1 MFKKIVV
8 LVSIMQYFFPAYLL
22 AQEQAESLLATRSH
36 FKTTLLHKIK
46 DNDPITP
53 PPPELFSIVKYP
65 TSIGDM
71 SAYLSKADGSNKKQ
85 AAIIWIAGG
94 FPPGGMD
101 ASAWTRVSPSNDQ
114 SAKIYRQLGM
124 VIMYPFLRGS
134 GGNPGFQEGFLGEVD
149 DVISALKYLQ
159 KVEYVDPN
167 RIYLGGHSTGGTLAL
182 LVAALTDQF
191 RAVFAFG
198 PVADPQVYGASNAL
212 HDSTIELENKLRSP
226 VNYLT
231 SIKSPTYVIEGTEG
245 NIDSLNKLHSASKN
259 KNVFFLP
266 IKGANHFETL
276 APINQ
281 FIAQQ
286 ITGSTNTQLTLQE
299 SQVQSVFDDFQ
310 TSILESSDLQ
320 LLANIRRS
328 GIKLNGLKTVHYYFL
343 SRNSDPLAETA
354 KELKSFGFSTHA
366 IESRK
371 DSNQEN
377 FYMLRADK
385 EVNLLDLR
393 SVFSISAQLTQLADK
408 LRIQYDGW
416 DIQ

>member
-8 LVSIMQYFFPAYLL
+8 LVGIMQYFVPAFLL
-22 AQEQAESLLATRSH
+22 AQEQTESLLATRSH

-46 DNDPITP
+46 DSDPVTQ

-71 SAYLSKADGSNKKQ
+71 SAYLSKADGSNNKQ
-85 AAIIWIAGG
+85 AAIIWITGG
-94 FPPGGMD
+94 FPPGGAD
-101 ASAWTRVSPSNDQ
+101 ASAWTSVSPNNDQ

-124 VIMYPFLRGS
+124 VMMYPFLRGS
-134 GGNPGFQEGFLGEVD
+134 GGNPGFQEGFFGEVD

-159 KVEYVDPN
+159 KVDYVDPN

-198 PVADPQVYGASNAL
+198 PVADPQVYGANNAL
-212 HDSTIELENKLRSP
+212 HDSTIELENKLRAP
-226 VNYLT
+226 INYLT

-245 NIDSLNKLHSASKN
+245 NIDSLNKLQSVSKN
-259 KNVFFLP
+259 QNLFFLP

-281 FIAQQ
+281 FIADQ
-286 ITGSTNTQLTLQE
+286 ITNSNNTQLTLQE
-299 SQVQSVFDDFQ
+299 SQVQSVFDNFQ
-310 TSILESSDLQ
+310 ISMLESSDLQ

-328 GIKLNGLKTVHYYFL
+328 GIQLNEPKKVNYYFL
-343 SRNSDPLAETA
+343 SRNSDPLAATA
-354 KELKSFGFSTHA
+354 KELKSLGFSTQT
-366 IESRK
+366 IQSRK
-371 DSNQEN
+371 DSNQKT
-377 FYMLRADK
+377 YYLLRADK
-385 EVNLLDLR
+385 EVNLLDLK
-393 SVFSISAQLTQLADK
+393 SVFSISTQLTQLADK
-408 LRIQYDGW
+408 FRIQYDGW